1 MTLIST
7 ATELRY
13 SDYYGQMNYA
23 DFLKFE
29 AEVKA
34 GTRSVSGS
42 VEITSSETL
51 WN

>member
-13 SDYYGQMNYA
+13 SDYYGQMSYS
-23 DFLKFE
+23 DFLQFE
-29 AEVKA
+29 SDVKA
-34 GTRSVSGS
+34 GKCTIDS
-42 VEITSSETL
+42 EIAITTSETL